1 MLDQDIQVSFKQFQ
15 TVLNL
20 QLIIIRAGVLTLFS
34 ALLGWFHGDQRGLW
48 GHGSATDLV
57 WARVSWESAGCCK
70 YHSWMLPLL
79 LFSLILRRSA
89 LIEEVFTTEHCVMVT
104 HVHLWSA
111 RQPCHAAV
119 LQCRSHHQL
128 TAAYENT
135 TRQLLSLLTMFTM
148 KPFLNCYKK
157 SWNESIEAMLQCS
170 KPNFCQVFRK
180 SFLSFNNLHRIDLV
194 LQMNLDPVFIEQQL
208 KICRTWQDQR
218 NMTFQT
224 VIWALKH
231 GYKRGAK
238 QCRDQ
243 FTF

>member
-1 MLDQDIQVSFKQFQ
+1 MLDQDTQVSFKQFQ
-15 TVLNL
+15 TVLHL

-34 ALLGWFHGDQRGLW
+34 ALLGWFHGDLRGLW
-48 GHGSATDLV
+48 GHVSATDLV
-57 WARVSWESAGCCK
+57 WARVWWESAGCCI

-135 TRQLLSLLTMFTM
+135 TRRLLSLLTMFTM
-148 KPFLNCYKK
+148 KPLPEKFQEIMK
-157 SWNESIEAMLQCS
+157 SNLWSNAPMLKS
-170 KPNFCQVFRK
+170 NFQR
-180 SFLSFNNLHRIDLV
+180 SF
-194 LQMNLDPVFIEQQL
+194 
-208 KICRTWQDQR
+208 
-218 NMTFQT
+218 
-224 VIWALKH
+224 
-231 GYKRGAK
+231 
-238 QCRDQ
+238 
-243 FTF
+243 